1 MNDKSLLP
9 WQEEDNIERTYRLG
23 KNIGRRPTGE
33 FLMEYIG
40 ARIRFSQAS
49 LRNVL
54 QVFATVN
61 G

>member
-1 MNDKSLLP
+1 MDDKLLLP
-9 WQEEDNIERTYRLG
+9 WQGEDNIERAYRVG
-23 KNIGRRPTGE
+23 KNIGRRPTVK

-40 ARIRFSQAS
+40 ARIRFSQTS

-54 QVFATVN
+54 QVFVAVN